1 MGRKQSNIIDF
12 VMKTMKQIL
21 LVPNQWVLVLNVR
34 RMPEF
39 NYLAG
44 IFLRSLLEVSDT
56 WEQPWVREQ
65 MQFTY
70 VGHYCN
76 YCAPYVSKRNFNAAR
91 VLWSMSAGREGQL
104 Q

>member
-39 NYLAG
+39 NYLAPIEIVG
-44 IFLRSLLEVSDT
+44 EPYDYGLEGA
-56 WEQPWVREQ
+56 
-65 MQFTY
+65 TY
-70 VGHYCN
+70 AIVP
-76 YCAPYVSKRNFNAAR
+76 APS
-91 VLWSMSAGREGQL
+91 GD
-104 Q
+104 